1 MARTKNAF
9 PVAADKRPLGVQAQ
23 RDLIRAMAD
32 HLESGKPFARAA
44 ERKLAADVLR
54 QWAKHVPDD
63 MPEYVDPAQVAIH
76 FACLVNLHEQ
86 TREEAAAELADIYG
100 VQPETIT
107 AVLEKFEEPAM
118 RLVPKR
124 ADAAQ
129 AVSSVPD

>member
-1 MARTKNAF
+1 MARKKNAF
-9 PVAADKRPLGVQAQ
+9 PVAADKRPLVVKAQ

-76 FACLVNLHEQ
+76 FACLVNLQDQ
-86 TREEAAAELADIYG
+86 TKDSAAVELADIYG
-100 VQPETIT
+100 VPTQTIN

-118 RLVPKR
+118 RLVPR
-124 ADAAQ
+124 RSDAA
-129 AVSSVPD
+129 

>member
-1 MARTKNAF
+1 MARKKKDVF
-9 PVAADKRPLGVQAQ
+9 PVAADKRPLVVKAQ

-44 ERKLAADVLR
+44 ERKLAADILR

-63 MPEYVDPAQVAIH
+63 MPEYVDPAQLAIH
-76 FACLVNLHEQ
+76 FACLVNLQEQ
-86 TREEAAAELADIYG
+86 TRDEATTELADIYS
-100 VQPETIT
+100 VQPETIS

-124 ADAAQ
+124 DAA
-129 AVSSVPD
+129 A